1 MEKENKY
8 AISFDFR
15 NLGIIIA
22 FVVILTAALFLL
34 LLYQGGK
41 KNPEQITEISNTQ
54 MQKEELKIE
63 DILAGSGKEAKNGN
77 KLTVNYSGTLTDGTE
92 FDSSYGRNEP
102 FTFTLGAGSVIPGWD
117 QGLLGM
123 KEKGKRKLTI
133 PSDLA
138 YGESG
143 SGPIPPNS
151 TLIFEIELLKV
162 E

>member
-1 MEKENKY
+1 MEKENKN

-77 KLTVNYSGTLTDGTE
+77 KLTVNYSGTLTDGTK